1 MRAPGHGFLGEK
13 PCRGNEAGE
22 RSRAVGAITWNTRGV
37 PKENG
42 DAQQD
47 FFFGVRIL
55 SRGGRRVRSVLGRDD
70 GEPWRR
76 RGERRERQR
85 GNDEQHDGGE
95 HDGGEHQL
103 DDSRDVE
110 RSWRGRHRVRS
121 GLRQG

>member
-1 MRAPGHGFLGEK
+1 M
-13 PCRGNEAGE
+13 
-22 RSRAVGAITWNTRGV
+22 

-85 GNDEQHDGGE
+85 GNDEQHDR
-95 HDGGEHQL
+95 GEHQL
-103 DDSRDVE
+103 DDGRDVE
-110 RSWRGRHRVRS
+110 RSWRGRRGR
-121 GLRQG
+121 